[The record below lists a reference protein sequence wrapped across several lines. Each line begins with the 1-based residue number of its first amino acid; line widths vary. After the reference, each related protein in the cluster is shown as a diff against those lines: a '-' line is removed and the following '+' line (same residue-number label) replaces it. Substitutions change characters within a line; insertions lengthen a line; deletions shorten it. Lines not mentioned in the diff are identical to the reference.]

1 MVAQDLSSLVNI
13 NFSEFFIVVLQ
24 FRQSSD
30 YFILFNIGTFPVAIL
45 CSFL

>member
-13 NFSEFFIVVLQ
+13 NFSEFFIAVLQ

-30 YFILFNIGTFPVAIL
+30 YVI
-45 CSFL
+45 